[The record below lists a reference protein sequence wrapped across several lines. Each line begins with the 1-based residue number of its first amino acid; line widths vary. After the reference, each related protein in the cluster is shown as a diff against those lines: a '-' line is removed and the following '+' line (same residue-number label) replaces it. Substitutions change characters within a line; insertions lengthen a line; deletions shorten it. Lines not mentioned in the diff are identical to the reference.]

1 MKIAILGAGNVGA
14 ALGRRFAEIGHE
26 VFFGV
31 PNPQDERHLALVT
44 DIGLQARVG
53 TVAEAARSAETIL
66 LAVPYDAVAD
76 AVRDCG
82 DLKGKTLIDATN
94 PLEFVAG
101 SLQLTIGFESS
112 GAEQIAKL
120 AAGANVVK
128 CFNQTGFSNM
138 TQPRFENV
146 SSMMFVCGD
155 DRAAN
160 EKVRGL
166 AEAIGF
172 EAIDAGK
179 LEVAR
184 LLEPLAMLWIHL
196 AFTTDLKRDFAF
208 SLLRR
213 T

>member
-14 ALGRRFAEIGHE
+14 ALGHRFAEIGHD
-26 VFFGV
+26 VFFGAR
-31 PNPQDERHLALVT
+31 NPRDEKSQTLVG
-44 DIGLQARVG
+44 DIGERAQVG
-53 TVAEAARSAETIL
+53 TVAEAAKDADMVL

-76 AVRDCG
+76 AVRECG
-82 DLKGKTLIDATN
+82 DLNGKTLIDATN
-94 PLEFVAG
+94 PLEFVEG
-101 SLQLTIGFESS
+101 SLRLSIGFESS
-112 GAEQIAKL
+112 GAEQVAKL
-120 AAGANVVK
+120 APGASVVK
-128 CFNQTGFSNM
+128 CFNQTGFGNM
-138 TQPRFENV
+138 TQPRFGNR
-146 SSMMFVCGD
+146 SSVMFVCGD

-160 EKVRGL
+160 EEVRAL

-208 SLLRR
+208 ALMRKI
-213 T
+213 